1 MQAVKKIYH
10 ASFTRIF
17 YTTCKKD
24 YAFSGESIRCWS
36 PLLLDYLETK
46 SNTENKKP
54 QTMRMNWCFH
64 SKTHCLEQKSISRWI
79 QVQILRIIG
88 PSENIVLPARLRL
101 FWHLFA
107 SMRFANAFPE
117 KLAAPHVEK
126 SKTNQ
131 FDMRCQRD
139 DTKYQHRNL
148 ICWYWRILYVLVTW
162 L

>member
-1 MQAVKKIYH
+1 MQAVKKIYY
-10 ASFTRIF
+10 ATFKRIF

-46 SNTENKKP
+46 SNTENIKP
-54 QTMRMNWCFH
+54 QTMRMNSCFH
-64 SKTHCLEQKSISRWI
+64 SKKLISRWI
-79 QVQILRIIG
+79 QVQISRIIG

-117 KLAAPHVEK
+117 KLATPHVEK

-131 FDMRCQRD
+131 FDISAKEMIQIAS
-139 DTKYQHRNL
+139 KYQHRNF
-148 ICWYWRILYVLVTW
+148 ICWYWRISYVLVT
-162 L
+162 LL